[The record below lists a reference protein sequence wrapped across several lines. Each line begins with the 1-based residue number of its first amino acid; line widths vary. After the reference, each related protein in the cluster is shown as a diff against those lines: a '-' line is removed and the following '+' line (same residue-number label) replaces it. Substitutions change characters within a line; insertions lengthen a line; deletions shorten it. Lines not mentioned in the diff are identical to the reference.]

1 MKIAILGI
9 AYTLP
14 EQVET
19 NDDLQRANP
28 DWRMLQLFE
37 KSGIWSRHIAA
48 EGETA
53 SDLGYQAATTLLS
66 RNLVSVEEIDYLIYC
81 SQSPDYFLPSTAC
94 VLQKRLNL
102 GVHVGAFD
110 YNLGCS
116 GFVYGLQI
124 ANALIVSG
132 SARNVLLIT
141 ADTYTKYIHP
151 RDRTVRTLFGDGGA
165 ATLIGGAR
173 GAGSFGGFLVGTDG
187 GGECNLIV
195 ATGGLRTPRTRDT
208 SLEVTDNAGCTR
220 TRDNLFMDGPEIF
233 SFALSRIPRAVADH
247 LDKSK
252 LSIDD
257 VDMFVY
263 HQANKYMLD
272 SLAKKSG
279 IPEAKM
285 LVDVHDQG
293 NTVSSSI
300 PIALQRAVTGGRIAS
315 GQRLV
320 LVGFGVG
327 YSWGVCDLVW
337 D

>member
-1 MKIAILGI
+1 MKTAILGI
-9 AYTLP
+9 EYALP
-14 EQVET
+14 ERVET
-19 NDDLQRANP
+19 NDDLQQANP
-28 DWRMLQLFE
+28 DWRMKDLYE

-53 SDLGYQAATTLLS
+53 SDLGYQAAAALLA
-66 RNLVSVEEIDYLIYC
+66 RNLVPLEEGEYLIYC
-81 SQSPDYFLPSTAC
+81 SQSPDYFLPSSAC

-102 GVHVGAFD
+102 GMHVGAFD

-124 ANALIVSG
+124 ANALIISG

-151 RDRTVRTLFGDGGA
+151 LDRTVRTLFGDGGA
-165 ATLIGGAR
+165 ATLVGNAK
-173 GAGSFGGFLVGTDG
+173 GAGSIGRFLVGTDG

-195 ATGGLRTPRTRDT
+195 ATGGLRTPRSAETGR
-208 SLEVTDNAGCTR
+208 EVTDNAGCTR
-220 TRDNLFMDGPEIF
+220 ARDNLFMDGPAIF
-233 SFALSRIPRAVADH
+233 SFALSTVPRAVAGH
-247 LDKSK
+247 LEKSN
-252 LSIDD
+252 LSVGE

-272 SLAKKSG
+272 NLAKKSG
-279 IPEAKM
+279 IPAAKM
-285 LVDVHDQG
+285 LLDVHDQG
-293 NTVSSSI
+293 NTVSASI
-300 PIALQRAVTGGRIAS
+300 PIALQRAVSAGRIQS
-315 GQRLV
+315 GQRLI